1 MKNAMAKSVKAKV
14 TTSVLVW
21 ARESAGLSHDEVAR
35 RFGKTFKAERV
46 AQWEAGAD
54 RPTIAQLRKLSQIY
68 NRPLAV
74 FYLPKP
80 PRDFPV
86 PHDFRRLPE
95 TGPPSYSPELRF
107 ELRAAQER
115 RQLALLLFEEIEE
128 RPKRFELAGAL
139 SDGAEVLAARVREA
153 LGITI
158 EAQSQWKGDQYKAL
172 RTWKGA
178 IEALGVLV
186 FQVSEISSLE
196 MRGFSIFEET
206 LPIMAVNRS
215 ETPRARIFSMM
226 HELTHLMLRTS
237 SVCDFDEQAPRSIQ
251 DQRIEVFCNR
261 VAAEILVP
269 KRHLLAQTIIAQ
281 HPARPRD
288 WDDADIAELAKLYS
302 VSREVILRSLLTHG
316 RTTEAF
322 YARKRDQY
330 RREYLQW
337 KEAQEGGFENYGE
350 KRLRILGNTFAR
362 LVMETYYNGRLTL
375 SEVAGHLGVKV
386 NYIRDVEQALGGA

>member
-1 MKNAMAKSVKAKV
+1 MAKSVKAKV

-21 ARESAGLSHDEVAR
+21 ARESAGLSHDDVAR
-35 RFGKTFKAERV
+35 RFGKAFKPERV
-46 AQWEAGAD
+46 SAWESGDD
-54 RPTIAQLRKLSQIY
+54 RPTIVQLRKLSQIY

-74 FYLPKP
+74 FYLPRP

-95 TGPPSYSPELRF
+95 TGPPTYSPELRF

-115 RQLALLLFEEIEE
+115 RQLALTLFEEIEE
-128 RPKRFELAGAL
+128 QPPRFELVGSL
-139 SDGAEVLAARVREA
+139 SDGPERLAARAREA
-153 LGITI
+153 LAISLDTQ
-158 EAQSQWKGDQYKAL
+158 AQWKGDQYKAL
-172 RTWKGA
+172 RAWKRA
-178 IEALGVLV
+178 IEARGVLV
-186 FQVSEISSLE
+186 FQVSEISSSE

-237 SVCDFDEQAPRSIQ
+237 SVCDFDEQAPRSVQ

-269 KRHLLAQTIIAQ
+269 KAHLLSQSIVAM
-281 HPARPRD
+281 HPAQPRD
-288 WDDADIAELAKLYS
+288 WDESDISDLAKLYA
-302 VSREVILRSLLTHG
+302 VSREVIVRSLLTHG

-322 YARKRDQY
+322 YIRKREQY
-330 RREYLQW
+330 RREYQQW
-337 KEAQEGGFENYGE
+337 KESQEGGFENHGE

-386 NYIRDVEQALGGA
+386 NYIPVIEQALGAS